1 VETRC
6 RLRVSLST
14 EAVPKLLSKP
24 RILQELTVMTAERMK
39 PVLRAKATSNKNRK
53 DRADGEKHNI
63 FSITRFRHC
72 TVEVE
77 EEDLWIIGAVV

>member
-1 VETRC
+1 
-6 RLRVSLST
+6 
-14 EAVPKLLSKP
+14 
-24 RILQELTVMTAERMK
+24 MTAERMK

-77 EEDLWIIGAVV
+77 VEDLWIIGAVSKSNRLLLELNQSEATSCPAS